1 MEERTMLT
9 RMIPNKVNG
18 PAWVHPLLM
27 IIAGSAVAQ
36 EPAGCTGDDFVAG
49 VNWSITDD
57 GAGRAYALGEGGVF
71 TSCNDGE
78 TWMRPDTARA
88 SGMSLL
94 VDPADRSTI
103 YYGTWERGIYRSTDH
118 GATFSQ
124 VGASEIVGDV
134 VSIAAK
140 ADGTILAGSRSGIFA
155 TNDRGVSWTLINGSP
170 AGAAMHALLVDP
182 GNDNVLYAGTNGN
195 GAFRTLDGGNSW
207 ERMGTFTQVSDLEFH
222 PDNTSIVYAAAW
234 DGVWQSVDAGT
245 TWTNI
250 GGIRNS
256 DFAFDPTNSSIAY
269 RTSRLDGV
277 HKSVDGAQT
286 WSPIN
291 NGLGAVINDIYSVH
305 VLPSGTVLVGTE
317 FDGVFRSIDGGASW
331 APAGSQAADGT
342 EPPASGNDVYKTARL
357 AVTIKFRGDNGAIK
371 AGKDA
376 AFKVTIKNNGPD
388 ASTNT
393 TVSFDWS
400 REVFLGSPQSFAYSM
415 STNHGRCSASYS
427 VPDCSLGTIPS
438 GGSAVIEFVGKT
450 ERNKQYT
457 FNLDVLADNAETD
470 VSVYATKAIRTKV
483 EYTCVLIFCT
493 TDSGSG
499 GGAADWW
506 LLLLL
511 GGAIGCRR
519 FGSQAARHAN

>member
-1 MEERTMLT
+1 MLT
-9 RMIPNKVNG
+9 RMIPSKVKG
-18 PAWVHPLLM
+18 PAWVHALLM
-27 IIAGSAVAQ
+27 TIAGSAVAQ

-88 SGMSLL
+88 SGLSLL

-124 VGASEIVGDV
+124 VGASEIVDDV
-134 VSIAAK
+134 ASIAAK

-155 TNDRGVSWTLINGSP
+155 TNDRGVSWTLIDGSP
-170 AGAAMHALLVDP
+170 SGAAIHALLVDP

-207 ERMGTFTQVSDLEFH
+207 EPMGTFSQVSDLEFH
-222 PDNTSIVYAAAW
+222 PDNTSILFAAAW

-245 TWTNI
+245 TWINL

-305 VLPSGTVLVGTE
+305 VLPSGTVLAGTE

-357 AVTIKFRGDNGAIK
+357 AVTIKFRGDNGAIR

-376 AFKVTIKNNGPD
+376 SFKVTIKNSGPD

-415 STNHGRCSASYS
+415 STSHGRCSASYS

-470 VSVYATKAIRTKV
+470 VPVYATKAIKTKV

-511 GGAIGCRR
+511 GGAIGYRR
-519 FGSQAARHAN
+519 FGPQAARRAN